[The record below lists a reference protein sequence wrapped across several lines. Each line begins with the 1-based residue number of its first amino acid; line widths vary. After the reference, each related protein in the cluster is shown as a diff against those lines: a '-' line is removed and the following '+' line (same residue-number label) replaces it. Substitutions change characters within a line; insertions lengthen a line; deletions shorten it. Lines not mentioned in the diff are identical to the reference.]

1 MFDIFDVVEP
11 EKKTKVKP
19 KKIIT
24 YSDSKKNESKTTTPE
39 TSGETFANFANLAES
54 VESKEKQKPE
64 TSESNEE
71 PEENETDEK
80 EQETEEQELI
90 EEVEDVPLNFL
101 ENPETG
107 HVFIGR
113 KPSVLQKYGEEAS
126 LYLGK
131 VREDGYPEKEVYFD
145 SLDPQTVFVCGGKGS
160 GKSYFLG
167 VIAEE
172 LALKNKNVGQIVID
186 PVGVFWS
193 MKHPNKDPR
202 EISSLSE
209 FGLEPKGLENVIV
222 FIPEGAKEKTP
233 HETYDATITLQP
245 SFLMPEDWALTFGI
259 DRFSP
264 SGLLLEKVIK
274 KVEDGYRTSDGII
287 FKPKKNNY
295 DLNDIIYCLEQDVEL
310 NSKEKGYRKDS
321 IRALVSRFEAAKT
334 WGVFSKKGTP
344 LIELSVPGQLTI
356 IDTSFLDETVSALL
370 VGILAR
376 RILSARKMSTRKEA
390 SQRIHDTKTT
400 VDMENDIPPT
410 WLFIDEAHTLVP
422 SGSLATPAS
431 KSIIEYVK
439 QGRKPGCSLI
449 LATQQPSA
457 IDTRVLSQVG
467 TLVTYKLLFDDD
479 IRAVFKR
486 MPTVVP
492 RRFKDPA
499 FIKRLSVG
507 IPLVADRVETTSRA
521 FVMNIRPRTSHHE
534 GRETQTAEINHNLT
548 PEEVLEVMCDITKN
562 KIKQFEELDEHS
574 LKTLLK
580 ILNMKYKT
588 DISFEK
594 FAEKLISSDVIFDN
608 GKYFVEKD
616 AETEKY
622 EERVTY
628 NVIDSDYDEEEIN
641 GLAKRA
647 TGWQNLDLKPVYRP
661 IFKVN
666 YKVYNEE
673 GSSFVNHFCYID
685 PLKVEFVHLVN
696 NDFVYSEGL
705 SYLRLLE
712 ADDIRILLSLPKRQ
726 GFDMEYLKEN
736 STFGDVKLKNTMDR
750 LISMGLLRKEKR
762 GTKNVYFMI
771 KTLEIPTKPI
781 NKLLTSFSS
790 ISLSPEDVA
799 KENILETRANYET
812 IRSILGT
819 LWGEIRIDDI
829 ETILRRDFIVT
840 NNDTKD
846 TVIFDSFAGKQIK

>member
-11 EKKTKVKP
+11 EKKNKVKP

-24 YSDSKKNESKTTTPE
+24 YSDSKKNEYKTTTPE
-39 TSGETFANFANLAES
+39 TSGEAFANFTNLEETVS
-54 VESKEKQKPE
+54 ENVKYSESKHKPKITE
-64 TSESNEE
+64 DESLEE
-71 PEENETDEK
+71 
-80 EQETEEQELI
+80 EEQQTQEFL

-126 LYLGK
+126 LYLGRVK
-131 VREDGYPEKEVYFD
+131 ENGYPEKEVYFD
-145 SLDPQTVFVCGGKGS
+145 SLDPQTVFVCGSRGS
-160 GKSYFLG
+160 GKSYMLG

-172 LALKNKNVGQIVID
+172 LAMKNKNVGQIVID

-193 MKHPNKDPR
+193 MKHPNRDTK

-209 FGLEPKGLENVIV
+209 FGLEPKGLENVVV

-233 HETYDATITLQP
+233 KETYDATITLQP
-245 SFLMPEDWALTFGI
+245 SFLMPEDWALTFNI

-264 SGLLLEKVIK
+264 SGLLLEKVVK
-274 KVEDGYRTSDGII
+274 KVEDGYRTLDGII

-334 WGVFSKKGTP
+334 WGIFSKKGTP

-376 RILSARKMSTRKEA
+376 RILSARKMGTRKEA
-390 SQRIHDTKTT
+390 SQKMHDTKTT
-400 VDMENDIPPT
+400 VDMENDVPPT

-439 QGRKPGCSLI
+439 QGRKPGCSLVI
-449 LATQQPSA
+449 ATQQPSA

-467 TLVTYKLLFDDD
+467 TLVTYKLVFDDD

-521 FVMNIRPRTSHHE
+521 FVMTIRPRMSHHE
-534 GRETQTAEINHNLT
+534 GRETQTADIKHNLT
-548 PEEVLEVMCDITKN
+548 LEEVLEVMCDITKN

-588 DISFEK
+588 EITFEK
-594 FAEKLISSDVIFDN
+594 FAEKLIASDVIFDN
-608 GKYFVEKD
+608 GKYFMEKD

-622 EERVTY
+622 EERVSY
-628 NVIDSDYDEEEIN
+628 NVIDADYEEEEIV

-666 YKVYNEE
+666 YKIYNEE

-781 NKLLTSFSS
+781 NKLLTSLNA

-846 TVIFDSFAGKQIK
+846 TVIFDSFSGKQVK